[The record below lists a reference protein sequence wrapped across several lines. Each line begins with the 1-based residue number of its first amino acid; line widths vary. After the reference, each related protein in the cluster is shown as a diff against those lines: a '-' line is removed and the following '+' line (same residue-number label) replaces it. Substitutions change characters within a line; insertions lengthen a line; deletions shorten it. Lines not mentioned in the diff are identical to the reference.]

1 MTASQWRVAPRPA
14 DVEAQG
20 REGVAMR
27 ILHAI
32 RSEAFAGV
40 ESHVARLAAGQA
52 RAGHTV
58 AVIGG
63 EQAGM
68 QRAMAGADVIH
79 RPAGTVPDVV
89 REIDRLR
96 GCDILHVHMTA
107 AEAATLFAVRSWS
120 RPVVATRHFAR
131 RRGSSL
137 LVRMAAP
144 LIARRIDAQIA
155 ISAFVAKAADGAST
169 SVYPG
174 LELDTEP
181 LAAVVDRTPTVL
193 VVQRLEAEKRT
204 EDAIEIFARSGVA
217 DRGWRLVI
225 AGDGAQRQT
234 LERRAQQLGVSS
246 TTEFLGHHRDVP
258 ALMRTAG
265 VLIAPC
271 DIEGLGLTVLE
282 AMSVGLP
289 VVAAA
294 AGGHLETVGRVPG
307 AALYPRRD
315 LSAGASS
322 LRGLVDDLERRGSYG
337 AALWRTQQEHF
348 TIESQVRGTDAVY
361 RSVL

>member
-1 MTASQWRVAPRPA
+1 
-14 DVEAQG
+14 
-20 REGVAMR
+20 MR
-27 ILHAI
+27 ILHTV

-52 RAGHTV
+52 RAGHAV

-63 EQAGM
+63 ESAGM
-68 QRAMAGADVIH
+68 QRAMAGVDVIH
-79 RPAGTVPDVV
+79 RPAGTVTDVV

-96 GCDILHVHMTA
+96 RCDILHVHMTA

-137 LVRMAAP
+137 LGRMAAP

-155 ISAFVAKAADGAST
+155 ISAFVAEAADGAST
-169 SVYPG
+169 IVYPG
-174 LELDTEP
+174 LDTEP
-181 LAAVVDRTPTVL
+181 LAAVIDRTPTVL

-204 EDAIEIFARSGVA
+204 EDAIDIFARSGVA
-217 DRGWRLVI
+217 ERGWRLVI
-225 AGDGAQRQT
+225 AGDGAQRRT
-234 LERRAQQLGVSS
+234 LEGRAQRLGVESVTS
-246 TTEFLGHHRDVP
+246 FLGHHRDVP
-258 ALMRTAG
+258 ALMRKAG

-282 AMSVGLP
+282 SMSVGLP
-289 VVAAA
+289 VVAAG

-307 AALYPRRD
+307 AALYPPGD

-322 LRGLVDDLERRGSYG
+322 LRGLVDDDRGRASYG
-337 AALWRTQQEHF
+337 SVLWEAQRDRF
-348 TIESQVRGTDAVY
+348 TIEAQVRGTDAVY

>member
-1 MTASQWRVAPRPA
+1 
-14 DVEAQG
+14 
-20 REGVAMR
+20 MR

-52 RAGHTV
+52 RAGHAV

-63 EQAGM
+63 EPAGM
-68 QRAMAGADVIH
+68 QRAMAGADVLH
-79 RPAGTVPDVV
+79 RPAGTVTDVV

-144 LIARRIDAQIA
+144 LIVRRIDAQIA
-155 ISAFVAKAADGAST
+155 ISAFVAKEADGAST
-169 SVYPG
+169 IVYPG
-174 LELDTEP
+174 LDTQP

-204 EDAIEIFARSGVA
+204 EDAIEIFARSSA
-217 DRGWRLVI
+217 AERGWRLVI
-225 AGDGAQRQT
+225 AGDGSQRQT
-234 LERRAQQLGVSS
+234 LERRAQQRGVSS

-294 AGGHLETVGRVPG
+294 AGGHLETVGTATR
-307 AALYPRRD
+307 AALYPPGD
-315 LSAGASS
+315 LSAGATVVQ
-322 LRGLVDDLERRGSYG
+322 GLVSDAERRASYG
-337 AALWRTQQEHF
+337 AALWQVQSERF
-348 TIESQVRGTDAVY
+348 TVEAQVQGTDAVY